1 MLEGAYWVMDLPEVR
16 VLSVNTNYWRNKETR
31 DSKAQSMELAW
42 IKSNLEVSRK
52 QKKKVLIATHIPFHY
67 TAHYATLGP
76 LLKEYRDIVSIV
88 ICGHVHA
95 EHFYVSN
102 SQDVGPY
109 GNEIAAQA
117 LSSQNMFSPG
127 ISVFNINTE
136 NEQFEPMS
144 FQQYGFEL
152 GRTYNRTDLNMGG
165 EYWKLTFDSEKDLGL
180 PNLTAPSLYDFTQRI
195 KTDLELNMKFDF
207 FHYNHRPLAL
217 PSFATIPGEWGY
229 LHLGSHRFYMFHW
242 LFRAKKNSINTP
254 LVIFLDGGPGC
265 GSELH
270 LLNGIGPKIL
280 GLDGVLSDNQY
291 SWDEIANVL
300 LIDQPIGSGLSAK
313 IEESNDP
320 KSMSSLISHL
330 TYFFQS
336 FYKKYPEFSH
346 RATYIVAHDYAFHYI
361 PYLLDAITKHNI
373 PLSVRGI
380 GLVNPLIWGG
390 LQFRDL
396 GYSGKELGIL
406 DSFPKYAVSQ
416 LAGEMSLLL
425 SRVGLENSGLFSA
438 KITEGIVRG
447 IRDSNLEKYDFP
459 HILDPQLESRL
470 HTFMNTEISKTPLAN
485 GYPYSRCSS
494 EIARIFAHDLLLDY
508 SSQLKTILDLRI
520 PVTIIFGQNDLFT
533 NLRTLNSIFSLMDW
547 QFSNDILNG
556 VWKERFIDGKVRTEF
571 MKVQNLKL
579 FKVLEGGHYP
589 LIHNPQVGFD
599 ILASLLFG

>member
-1 MLEGAYWVMDLPEVR
+1 MDLPEVR
-16 VLSVNTNYWRNKETR
+16 VLSVNTNYWRELDTSDPQAR
-31 DSKAQSMELAW
+31 DIQQTWLE
-42 IKSNLEVSRK
+42 SNLAESRK
-52 QKKKVLIATHIPFHY
+52 QNKKVLIATHIPFHI
-67 TAHYATLGP
+67 TAHNGTLDG
-76 LLKEYRDIVSIV
+76 LLKEYRDIISIV
-88 ICGHVHA
+88 ICGHVHSQS
-95 EHFYVSN
+95 FYVSN
-102 SQDVGPY
+102 SEDVGPY

-117 LSSQNMFSPG
+117 LTSENMYSPG

-217 PSFATIPGEWGY
+217 PSFAMLRGERGY
-229 LHLGSHRFYMFHW
+229 LQLDSSGLWMFYW
-242 LFRAKKNSINTP
+242 LLRATSNSINKP
-254 LVIFLDGGPGC
+254 LVIFLEGGPGC

-270 LLNGIGPKIL
+270 LLEGIGSKIL
-280 GLDGVLSDNQY
+280 GMEGVLNENEY
-291 SWDEIANVL
+291 SWDKIANIL
-300 LIDQPIGSGLSAK
+300 LIDQPLGTGLSAK
-313 IEESNDP
+313 MNIWDAP
-320 KSMSSLISHL
+320 LSMSALISQL
-330 TYFFQS
+330 SQFLLS
-336 FYKKYPEFSH
+336 FYVKYPQFSNLP
-346 RATYIVAHDYAFHYI
+346 TYIIAHDYAFHYI
-361 PYLLDAITKHNI
+361 PSLLEAINTQNI

-599 ILASLLFG
+599 ILASLLFA